1 MKTSKTKSG
10 KESPTHSTTNKED
23 KMETKN
29 VKRAKVMPHSI
40 EAEQAVL
47 GCVLIDENVPLQVF
61 SNLSDSDF
69 YMQSHSQIFEAMT
82 NIYNTNRPVD
92 FVTLSDE
99 LEKNG
104 ILESV
109 GGIEYITNLTNV
121 VPSAANFMHYV
132 NIVKRD
138 SVLRKLIESGQ
149 KIIETAYESEDK
161 VEALGTA
168 EKLIF
173 EISQNEDRSS
183 LQHIG
188 DALKS
193 VIDKFDMIAKDTNA
207 LRGIPTG
214 LKELD
219 RVTNGLQNS
228 DLILLAARPGVGKT
242 SLAMNIVVNAA
253 INHGKKCAIF
263 SLEMPKTQLAQRA
276 LCSVATVNMGKALKG
291 ELNVEEWKAIWAAN
305 KKLSDAGIYVDDSSM
320 NTPMDVLSK
329 CRRLKRESGLDLV
342 MIDYLQLMNGGGKIK
357 DNRQQEISEITRYLK
372 IAAKELNVPIILLSQ
387 LSRAVETRKDHRPVL
402 SDLRESGSI
411 EQDADIV
418 MFIYK
423 ADMYNDVVN
432 EDEPGVCELNIAKH
446 RNGSIDTIKLRWFGE
461 YTTFVDLDKKP
472 VVKKREEQDVVLKQQ
487 EEDSQFAQVPPPEMP
502 QDADLPNP
510 EFQNM
515 PDATV
520 GDSEV
525 VLKPDAD
532 FE

>member
-1 MKTSKTKSG
+1 
-10 KESPTHSTTNKED
+10 
-23 KMETKN
+23 METKN

-61 SNLSDSDF
+61 SNLSNSDF

-193 VIDKFDMIAKDTNA
+193 VIDKFDLIAKDTNA

-305 KKLSDAGIYVDDSSM
+305 KKLNDAGIVLYSVKCNSAYDFNHDWICFTTFTVPINVD
-320 NTPMDVLSK
+320 
-329 CRRLKRESGLDLV
+329 LKEDKTGEKVYKQISNYDDILQ
-342 MIDYLQLMNGGGKIK
+342 YLQYWLGDESLMECADCGRPIK
-357 DNRQQEISEITRYLK
+357 K
-372 IAAKELNVPIILLSQ
+372 
-387 LSRAVETRKDHRPVL
+387 
-402 SDLRESGSI
+402 
-411 EQDADIV
+411 
-418 MFIYK
+418 
-423 ADMYNDVVN
+423 
-432 EDEPGVCELNIAKH
+432 
-446 RNGSIDTIKLRWFGE
+446 NGSAKR
-461 YTTFVDLDKKP
+461 YCSNCAASRKKASMKTHYQQ
-472 VVKKREEQDVVLKQQ
+472 KKVI
-487 EEDSQFAQVPPPEMP
+487 A
-502 QDADLPNP
+502 
-510 EFQNM
+510 
-515 PDATV
+515 
-520 GDSEV
+520 
-525 VLKPDAD
+525 
-532 FE
+532 

>member
-1 MKTSKTKSG
+1 MENKTK
-10 KESPTHSTTNKED
+10 KP
-23 KMETKN
+23 
-29 VKRAKVMPHSI
+29 KVMPHSI

-61 SNLSDSDF
+61 ANLNEQDF
-69 YMQSHSQIFEAMT
+69 YLQSHSQIFEAMS

-99 LEKNG
+99 LEKSG
-104 ILESV
+104 LLESI

-132 NIVKRD
+132 EIVKRD
-138 SVLRKLIESGQ
+138 SVLRKLIQAGQ

-161 VEALGTA
+161 VEALGAA
-168 EKLIF
+168 EKFVF
-173 EISQNEDRSS
+173 EISQNEDHSS

-193 VIDKFDMIAKDTNA
+193 VIDKFDLIAKDTNA

-219 RVTNGLQNS
+219 RITNGLQNS

-263 SLEMPKTQLAQRA
+263 SLEMPKAQLAQRA
-276 LCSVATVNMGKALKG
+276 LCSVATVNMGRALKG

-305 KKLSDAGIYVDDSSM
+305 KKLNDAAIYVDDSSM

-329 CRRLKRESGLDLV
+329 CRRLKRENGLDLV
-342 MIDYLQLMNGGGKIK
+342 MIDYLQLMNGGGKPK

-387 LSRAVETRKDHRPVL
+387 LSRAVEARKDHRPML

-423 ADMYNDVVN
+423 ADNYNDVVN
-432 EDEPGVCELNIAKH
+432 EDGPGVCELNIAKH

-472 VVKKREEQDVVLKQQ
+472 VSKIRNDNQDVTLKQQ
-487 EEDSQFAQVPPPEMP
+487 DGDVQFEDAPSLQPPPEAP
-502 QDADLPNP
+502 LPEVQFDDIPKSSSN
-510 EFQNM
+510 
-515 PDATV
+515 D
-520 GDSEV
+520 DV
-525 VLKPDAD
+525 VLKPDD
-532 FE
+532 SFDEF